1 MFLYYALDRPGGLS
15 YLKDE
20 AQTAPEHTRVLHEHQ
35 PGAIRRRQRQ
45 IALLQEIA
53 EIGGNFHAPRKA
65 REKRDGL
72 ADVDVQSRLGT
83 PAAGGIYGLGHGQA
97 DVGHLVA

>member
-20 AQTAPEHTRVLHEHQ
+20 AQTAPEHTRVLHQHQ

-45 IALLQEIA
+45 IALLQKIA

-65 REKRDGL
+65 GEDWDGL
-72 ADVDVQSRLGT
+72 ADIDVQSRLGT
-83 PAAGGIYGLGHGQA
+83 QAAGGVYGLGHA
-97 DVGHLVA
+97 EAAVGHLV